1 MSPSIS
7 LSVIV
12 RIAVHSAPSPET
24 SASRPEIVTTGIR
37 ISSFDKKE
45 TKTDRPWGSYE
56 ILCKGPGYQTKRLIV
71 KPNSRLSLQTHKHR
85 DEEWIV
91 ARGTA
96 RVTVGEY
103 ILEIGRGESA
113 SVPRTIKHRIE
124 NISEIDPLEIIEV
137 QIGDYI
143 DEEDIERIEDDYG
156 R

>member
-1 MSPSIS
+1 MQ
-7 LSVIV
+7 
-12 RIAVHSAPSPET
+12 
-24 SASRPEIVTTGIR
+24 EIIP
-37 ISSFDKKE
+37 INISFDKKE
-45 TKTDRPWGSYE
+45 SKTDRPWGSYE

-71 KPNSRLSLQTHKHR
+71 KPSCRLSLQTHKHR

-96 RVTVGEY
+96 RVTVGED